1 MEILLFVFIAMQVL
15 LIFWLFV
22 LSLKVNRLKEDLTE
36 NARIK
41 REMEQ
46 LFESYLMEVRVEN
59 ENLLKQLQQIPTH
72 SLKRSNLTSSV
83 KKVSSQT
90 NMSKESNVNQMMP
103 QIKSDA
109 LIYEKPV
116 ASQSKNIK
124 SKNSLTSSDEPVKL
138 STKNISEEIHKKK
151 EQARKKIPALT
162 VGQNP
167 IDKNVEKEEIYVQSL
182 TAQALLLQEQGMEL
196 DEIAKKLNKGR
207 TELELLLKFRQ

>member
-36 NARIK
+36 NTRIK

-124 SKNSLTSSDEPVKL
+124 SKNSLTSSDESVKL

-151 EQARKKIPALT
+151 EQTRKKIPALT

>member
-124 SKNSLTSSDEPVKL
+124 SKNSLTSSDESVKL

-151 EQARKKIPALT
+151 EQTRKKIPALT

>member
-36 NARIK
+36 YTRIK

-46 LFESYLMEVRVEN
+46 LFGSYLMEVRVEN

-90 NMSKESNVNQMMP
+90 TMS
-103 QIKSDA
+103 
-109 LIYEKPV
+109 
-116 ASQSKNIK
+116 
-124 SKNSLTSSDEPVKL
+124 
-138 STKNISEEIHKKK
+138 
-151 EQARKKIPALT
+151 
-162 VGQNP
+162 
-167 IDKNVEKEEIYVQSL
+167 
-182 TAQALLLQEQGMEL
+182 
-196 DEIAKKLNKGR
+196 
-207 TELELLLKFRQ
+207 

>member
-22 LSLKVNRLKEDLTE
+22 LSLMVNRLKEDLTE
-36 NARIK
+36 NTRIK

-90 NMSKESNVNQMMP
+90 NMSKESDVNQMMP

-124 SKNSLTSSDEPVKL
+124 SKNSLTSSDESVKL

-151 EQARKKIPALT
+151 EQTRKKIPALT

>member
-36 NARIK
+36 NTRIK

-46 LFESYLMEVRVEN
+46 LIESYLMEVRVEN

-90 NMSKESNVNQMMP
+90 NMSKESDVNQMMP

-124 SKNSLTSSDEPVKL
+124 SKNSLTSSDESVKL

-151 EQARKKIPALT
+151 EQTRKKIPALT

>member
-1 MEILLFVFIAMQVL
+1 MS
-15 LIFWLFV
+15 W
-22 LSLKVNRLKEDLTE
+22 
-36 NARIK
+36 
-41 REMEQ
+41 
-46 LFESYLMEVRVEN
+46 
-59 ENLLKQLQQIPTH
+59 NLLKQLQQIPTH

-90 NMSKESNVNQMMP
+90 NMSKESDVNQMMP

-151 EQARKKIPALT
+151 EQARKKIPA
-162 VGQNP
+162 
-167 IDKNVEKEEIYVQSL
+167 
-182 TAQALLLQEQGMEL
+182 
-196 DEIAKKLNKGR
+196 
-207 TELELLLKFRQ
+207 

>member
-90 NMSKESNVNQMMP
+90 NMSKESDVNQMMP

-124 SKNSLTSSDEPVKL
+124 SKNSLTSSDESVKL

-151 EQARKKIPALT
+151 EQTRKKIPALT